1 MFAAFA
7 APLTAQKLGYV
18 DSDLILKKMPEYK
31 SAQKQLDDLAARWQS
46 QADSMQAEVD
56 RLYKEYRAEAVL
68 LTPDQ
73 KRSKEDNIVTRENL
87 LFQFRE
93 TKFGQ
98 AGDLFKKREELIK
111 PVQDKVFEAV
121 EKVAKNEGLSF
132 IFDKAGGVMMLY
144 ADQKYDK
151 TFEVMELLGI
161 PNEVK
166 PENTT
171 TPKR

>member
-1 MFAAFA
+1 
-7 APLTAQKLGYV
+7 
-18 DSDLILKKMPEYK
+18 MPEYK
-31 SAQKQLDDLAARWQS
+31 SAQKMLDELAATWQS

-56 RLYKEYRAEAVL
+56 RLYKEYRNEAVL
-68 LTPDQ
+68 LTSDQ
-73 KRSKEDNIVTRENL
+73 KRTKEDNIVTKENG

-93 TKFGQ
+93 LKFGQ
-98 AGDLFKKREELIK
+98 NGDLFKKREELIK

-161 PNEVK
+161 PSDIK
-166 PENTT
+166 PENGG
-171 TPKR
+171 TPEKN